1 MMKVFN
7 GNKISKVRDIIVV
20 RSMTLR
26 YTQISRKTT
35 ESVSYQTRQ
44 SIYLMSITFVD
55 FSKR

>member
-1 MMKVFN
+1 MMKAFN

-26 YTQISRKTT
+26 YARISKKTT

-44 SIYLMSITFVD
+44 SICPMFITFVD